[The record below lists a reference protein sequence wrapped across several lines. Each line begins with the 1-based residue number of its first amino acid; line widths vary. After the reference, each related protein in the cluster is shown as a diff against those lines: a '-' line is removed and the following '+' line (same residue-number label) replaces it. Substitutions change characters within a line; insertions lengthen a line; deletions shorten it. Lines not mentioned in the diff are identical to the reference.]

1 MLPAA
6 EVSAVA
12 SFLRDTLPSIFGE
25 HILPRASLEH
35 LITVSPVRKA
45 LKGELMGDPLYAA
58 GQVNHLGIRP
68 VCVSFGCLSWR
79 VDGSPPTP
87 GRAGIFDLHARARG

>member
-58 GQVNHLGIRP
+58 GQVTV

>member
-1 MLPAA
+1 MGSDPEHKQRQEKVLPAA

-58 GQVNHLGIRP
+58 GQVT
-68 VCVSFGCLSWR
+68 VCVRVFWLS
-79 VDGSPPTP
+79 VLES
-87 GRAGIFDLHARARG
+87 

>member
-35 LITVSPVRKA
+35 LITASPVRKA

-58 GQVNHLGIRP
+58 GQVR
-68 VCVSFGCLSWR
+68 VCVRVFWLS
-79 VDGSPPTP
+79 VLAS
-87 GRAGIFDLHARARG
+87 